1 MTNIRIG
8 KDITAKW
15 SVLTNGQ
22 ATSLVDRDLTLELHT
37 PTGSTVQLDYEIDFN
52 VITFTYHGIYHER
65 TGRYTLTLWENRGM
79 IGQSVVDKTD
89 AFCLVNRSELESAN
103 INSNLELTTL
113 NLGTSSLDLGQGG
126 SGVGIAYIVQ
136 VETSA
141 ESDGENVIR
150 FVLTDGTKQD
160 IVIRNGSKGETYTLT
175 DEDKQA
181 IVSAVLEALNGNTEE
196 QPSEPSEDTPEQG
209 SQEGDNQ
216 EQTE

>member
-8 KDITAKW
+8 KDIKAKW

-22 ATSLVDRDLTLELHT
+22 ATSLVGRDLTLELHT
-37 PTGSTVQLDYEIDFN
+37 PTGSIVQLDYEIDFN

-65 TGRYTLTLWENRGM
+65 TGRYTLTLWENRGK

-103 INSNLELTTL
+103 INSSLDLTTL
-113 NLGTSSLDLGQGG
+113 DLGTSSFRCQCC
-126 SGVGIAYIVQ
+126 Y
-136 VETSA
+136 TA
-141 ESDGENVIR
+141 EIR
-150 FVLTDGTKQD
+150 LTEEDKQD
-160 IVIRNGSKGETYTLT
+160 IIKGVLARLKVDM
-175 DEDKQA
+175 DE
-181 IVSAVLEALNGNTEE
+181 LPEE
-196 QPSEPSEDTPEQG
+196 PAEEEPSEDTPEQG